1 MRVKDENK
9 KEAIFEATI
18 HLLNEIGF
26 ANISMS
32 KIGKAA
38 GVSSSTIYVYFEN
51 KEDMLKKLYLDVKMK
66 YARMLSRNIPNEGSV
81 RQVIS
86 QLVQNTMD
94 FVSEYKDYF
103 LFMEQFSTSPLCEG
117 MQLNEVDEMFQPI
130 FSIIEHGQKE
140 GLLKQMQPELLLA
153 FCYYPITQI
162 AKNRLKNNLSISKL
176 DVEEL
181 KQLCWDAIKA

>member
-9 KEAIFEATI
+9 KEAIFKATI
-18 HLLNEIGF
+18 QLLNEIGF

-51 KEDMLKKLYLDVKMK
+51 KEDMLKKLYLDVKVK
-66 YARMLSRNIPNEGSV
+66 YVRVLSRNIPKGESV
-81 RQVIS
+81 KQVVS
-86 QLVQNTMD
+86 QLVQNTLD
-94 FVSEYKDYF
+94 FVNEYKDYF
-103 LFMEQFSTSPLCEG
+103 LFMEQFSNSPICDDT
-117 MQLNEVDEMFQPI
+117 QFDEVTEMFLPI
-130 FSIIEHGQKE
+130 YTIIEQGQKD
-140 GLLKQMQPELLLA
+140 GILKKVQPELLLA

-162 AKNRLKNNLSISKL
+162 AKNRLKSNTSFSNI

-181 KQLCWDAIKA
+181 QQLCWDAIKA